1 MRHASM
7 YGFNRKL
14 RIVQTRNSFKLKRKY
29 ENWDTK
35 RNGKTYVL
43 RIRPLLSRYTF

>member
-7 YGFNRKL
+7 YGFNSKL

-35 RNGKTYVL
+35 RNGKNVCIENTS
-43 RIRPLLSRYTF
+43 IIE